1 MPYVFKLIAAY
12 CLLRVRD
19 KAYVLSR
26 VASKPNIHIPT
37 LRRIL
42 FVQQPQ
48 QNNNKAII
56 LQHHIIH
63 QWDKQESVYL
73 DKSLQH

>member
-1 MPYVFKLIAAY
+1 MPYVFKLIVAY

-42 FVQQPQ
+42 FVQQPLEKQ
-48 QNNNKAII
+48 QQSNNTTTLHYSSIGQTRKCIFR
-56 LQHHIIH
+56 
-63 QWDKQESVYL
+63 
-73 DKSLQH
+73 